1 MFCKRFVF
9 KGNVARKK
17 LKTSKEITRLDNLE
31 DLPTECILGILEFL
45 KATDLNEFACC
56 STRCDQVRN
65 AGVWCRITDPRIT
78 YLLDTRRTGV
88 VTIKTNGA
96 TYVNLLDAI
105 ICGEWNNHR
114 RSANRTRLDL
124 YAFDKLEHGLT
135 QIYKMIAHISRYET
149 VRLSQVRE
157 LHIITYDYT
166 RALACD
172 EARNF
177 VRYFLAHLVPNVREV
192 EFSVSQQLIPVQAIM
207 AREFCASMHDLCKVV
222 SKPWFPR
229 PETDIPDHARAYLFK
244 LDGDDFKDAVYLN
257 ELHLDGHILHDSD
270 KLERYYLEGDHLFQD
285 ENRYLFKKCRAL
297 ERVSIMYLG
306 RTYLDRENDH
316 DLFGEDL
323 YGEEWITEPISQ
335 NAIMKFV
342 RFTPTL
348 SWLRSELTDENVA
361 TLRLERPD
369 ITFVRENPFW

>member
-9 KGNVARKK
+9 EGNVARKK

-65 AGVWCRITDPRIT
+65 AGVWCKITDPRIT

-88 VTIKTNGA
+88 VTIKTNRA

-105 ICGEWNNHR
+105 ICGEWNNHH

-157 LHIITYDYT
+157 LRIIYDYT
-166 RALACD
+166 RALASD
-172 EARNF
+172 EAHNF
-177 VRYFLAHLVPNVREV
+177 VRYFLAHFVPNLREV
-192 EFSVSQQLIPVQAIM
+192 KFWVS
-207 AREFCASMHDLCKVV
+207 
-222 SKPWFPR
+222 
-229 PETDIPDHARAYLFK
+229 
-244 LDGDDFKDAVYLN
+244 
-257 ELHLDGHILHDSD
+257 
-270 KLERYYLEGDHLFQD
+270 
-285 ENRYLFKKCRAL
+285 
-297 ERVSIMYLG
+297 
-306 RTYLDRENDH
+306 
-316 DLFGEDL
+316 
-323 YGEEWITEPISQ
+323 
-335 NAIMKFV
+335 
-342 RFTPTL
+342 
-348 SWLRSELTDENVA
+348 
-361 TLRLERPD
+361 
-369 ITFVRENPFW
+369 